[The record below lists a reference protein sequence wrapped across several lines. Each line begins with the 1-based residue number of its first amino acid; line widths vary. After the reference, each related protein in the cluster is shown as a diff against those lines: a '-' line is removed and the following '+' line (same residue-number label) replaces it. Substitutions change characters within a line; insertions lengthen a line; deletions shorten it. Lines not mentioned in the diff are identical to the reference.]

1 MQNRDN
7 LKNNSLY
14 EYYCLIEDDFETKWG
29 KKDFNSF
36 ILNQFNI
43 FILSLPL
50 PVGYIKARIIKND
63 IEIISILVDKKYKKK
78 GIGKGMLNKLLNI
91 AKKKQIQHIFLEVSV
106 ENKIAINLYKKFNF
120 VKIGQRKNYYKKNGR
135 NIDANVMRLTLF

>member
-1 MQNRDN
+1 MQRRDN

-14 EYYCLIEDDFETKWG
+14 EYYCLIEDDFEKKWE

-36 ILNQFNI
+36 ILNQYNI
-43 FILSLPL
+43 FILSRPL

-78 GIGKGMLNKLLNI
+78 GIGKSMLNKLLNI

-120 VKIGQRKNYYKKNGR
+120 VKIGQRKNYYEKNGR